1 MCSDSIE
8 HKQDRIFSIDLTLG
22 VRIDRILH
30 RNLSVETL
38 MGQTR
43 NLSFKF
49 HCSNPEQGL
58 QLHDVDFGMVQNLTH
73 IYTHLD
79 YELALFNIKTIMT
92 G

>member
-38 MGQTR
+38 MG
-43 NLSFKF
+43 
-49 HCSNPEQGL
+49 
-58 QLHDVDFGMVQNLTH
+58 
-73 IYTHLD
+73 
-79 YELALFNIKTIMT
+79 
-92 G
+92 